1 MNKTKIIYKNMDYI
15 NSKIY
20 IDEDSDDDNDNKENE
35 NAQLIIDKYKENLPY
50 LNIKKKDD
58 NNIANINEKYE
69 KCFNQNNI

>member
-50 LNIKKKDD
+50 LNIKKID
-58 NNIANINEKYE
+58 NNSSEKINDKY
-69 KCFNQNNI
+69 KNNN